1 MYGAFRVLGLPAYRD
16 GAFHSWPFTAPKF
29 GAMAT
34 QVLAS
39 LTADVE
45 QARACADDFSPAQ
58 ADAARALGR
67 ALLAHFPERPAAAPP
82 PGAAQAATAEP
93 LTLLSLPPEMLV
105 AVLQWLGPYELARV
119 DCVARAFHPAPP
131 ASLVE
136 QALRQRAAERGAV
149 VPAALPVC
157 EGDFKLPPGFVA
169 AAQWTQLL
177 SWRERRAAFP
187 QRRV

>member
-1 MYGAFRVLGLPAYRD
+1 
-16 GAFHSWPFTAPKF
+16 
-29 GAMAT
+29 MAT

-67 ALLAHFPERPAAAPP
+67 ALLAQFPKRPTAPP

-131 ASLVE
+131 PRPQSLVE
-136 QALRQRAAERGAV
+136 QALR
-149 VPAALPVC
+149 
-157 EGDFKLPPGFVA
+157 
-169 AAQWTQLL
+169 L
-177 SWRERRAAFP
+177 SLIHI
-187 QRRV
+187 